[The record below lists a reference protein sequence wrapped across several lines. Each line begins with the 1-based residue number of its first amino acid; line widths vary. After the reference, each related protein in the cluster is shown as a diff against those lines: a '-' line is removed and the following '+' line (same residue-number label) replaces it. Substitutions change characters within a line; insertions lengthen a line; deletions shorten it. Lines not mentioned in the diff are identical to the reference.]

1 MTDKMS
7 VKRNLLQIEID
18 DIVSSTLEQ
27 YDFLKKFPK
36 SIRSKF
42 ESEFRFKIKS
52 ELEKIQIYPEGIQKL
67 KTKIIQKFRLASA
80 AKSVGIICGQSIG
93 EMQTQTTLNTFHS
106 AGIANRTVVQGVP
119 RFLEIIDT
127 NRSETQGTPTS
138 TIFFKNPIP
147 KTIVEARK
155 RVSHSLIC
163 FTFNQLF
170 ERHWIASPDQP
181 IESWYDMHPESVELF
196 ETHGR
201 ICYAININILYRY
214 EITLE
219 QICCALSNSIP
230 EVRFLYSPLFEGRID
245 AWTTD
250 EDKME
255 ESIHPKILQTK
266 ICGVDRVEN
275 IFFMKQ
281 NGEWYIETDGS
292 NLEEIM
298 NLDYVDVFRTIS
310 NDIWEIY
317 NLFGIEAV
325 RTYIVE
331 ELTNLMPTIH
341 PSHIH
346 LLTDR
351 MTVTGRLKSISR
363 YTRKHENSS
372 VLSKATFEET
382 LSGFLRSAL
391 MNEKDTV
398 NGSSASIICGKV
410 PRVGTGMNDLLFS
423 GYQ

>member
-1 MTDKMS
+1 MTGKRLLTETERNGIIESVLSTYYTIQNLPRRMRDKF
-7 VKRNLLQIEID
+7 IEEFY
-18 DIVSSTLEQ
+18 SKMNTE
-27 YDFLKKFPK
+27 LK
-36 SIRSKF
+36 S
-42 ESEFRFKIKS
+42 
-52 ELEKIQIYPEGIQKL
+52 IQIYPHGIPKLQEKILQKY
-67 KTKIIQKFRLASA
+67 RLISP

-127 NRSETQGTPTS
+127 NRSETQGTPTA
-138 TIFFKNPIP
+138 TIFFKAPIP
-147 KTIVEARK
+147 QTINEARE
-155 RVSHSLIC
+155 RVNHTLIG
-163 FTFNQLF
+163 FTFEQLM
-170 ERHWIASPDQP
+170 ERYWIDTDPDLHV
-181 IESWYDMHPESVELF
+181 ESWYSSSTRPMKYRV
-196 ETHGR
+196 
-201 ICYAININILYRY
+201 CYLMDLNILFRY
-214 EITLE
+214 KITLE
-219 QICCALSNSIP
+219 KITTILSQNISGLTF
-230 EVRFLYSPLFEGRID
+230 VYSPLFEGRID
-245 AWTTD
+245 AWMD
-250 EDKME
+250 IGECSQLE
-255 ESIHPKILQTK
+255 EQYHPAITQTK
-266 ICGVDRVEN
+266 ICGIERIQN

-281 NGEWYIETDGS
+281 HGEWYIETDGS

-298 NLDYVDVFRTIS
+298 NIDYVDSFRSYS

-317 NLFGIEAV
+317 NLFGIEAI
-325 RTYIVE
+325 RSYIVE

-351 MTVTGRLKSISR
+351 MTVSGRLKSISR

-391 MNEKDTV
+391 MNEQDTI

-410 PRVGTGMNDLLFS
+410 PRVGTGLNDLLFS
-423 GYQ
+423 DS

>member
-1 MTDKMS
+1 MS
-7 VKRNLLQIEID
+7 VKRNLFQNEME
-18 DIVSSTLEQ
+18 DIIKSTLGQ
-27 YDFLKKFPK
+27 YDFLKKFPERMR
-36 SIRSKF
+36 IKF
-42 ESEFRFKIKS
+42 QNEFSFKLKS

-67 KTKIIQKFRLASA
+67 KKKVIEKFRLAPA

-138 TIFFKNPIP
+138 TIFFKKPIP

-155 RVSHSLIC
+155 RVNHSLIC
-163 FTFNQLF
+163 FTFSQLF
-170 ERHWIASPDQP
+170 ERHWIASPDQE
-181 IESWYDMHPESVELF
+181 IEPWYEMHPERGDII
-196 ETHGR
+196 ETHSR
-201 ICYAININILYRY
+201 ICYSMNTNILYRY

-219 QICCALSNSIP
+219 QICCALSKSIP
-230 EVRFLYSPLFEGRID
+230 EVVFFYSPLFECRID
-245 AWTTD
+245 AWTM
-250 EDKME
+250 EEEKIE

-266 ICGVDRVEN
+266 ICGIDRVEN

-298 NLDYVDVFRTIS
+298 NLEYVDIFRTIS

>member
-1 MTDKMS
+1 MKRILTNAEKQDIIQAVLSDYHTIQHLPIPMREKYNKELTQKLDKELSNIMIYPDGIFQLKNS
-7 VKRNLLQIEID
+7 I
-18 DIVSSTLEQ
+18 
-27 YDFLKKFPK
+27 LKKF
-36 SIRSKF
+36 
-42 ESEFRFKIKS
+42 
-52 ELEKIQIYPEGIQKL
+52 KL
-67 KTKIIQKFRLASA
+67 VSP

-93 EMQTQTTLNTFHS
+93 EMQTQTTLNSFHS
-106 AGIANRTVVQGVP
+106 TGIANRVVVQGVP

-127 NRSETQGTPTS
+127 NRSETQGAPTC
-138 TIFFKNPIP
+138 TLFFKSPGPLNID
-147 KTIVEARK
+147 EARK
-155 RVSHSLIC
+155 RVTHTMVC
-163 FTFNQLF
+163 YKFEQLF
-170 ERHWIASPDQP
+170 ERHWIVDTSTPPDP
-181 IESWYDMHPESVELF
+181 WVAMHPVDITTYSDYQNRL
-196 ETHGR
+196 
-201 ICYAININILYRY
+201 CYSLNLDLLYRY
-214 EITLE
+214 SITLE
-219 QICCALSNSIP
+219 HICNILSKAFPSYLI
-230 EVRFLYSPLFEGRID
+230 LYSPLYEGRID
-245 AWTTD
+245 VWTD
-250 EDKME
+250 LDDLNIE
-255 ESIHPKILQTK
+255 EQLHPSILQTK
-266 ICGVDRVEN
+266 ICGIDRIQN

-298 NLDYVDVFRTIS
+298 NLEYVDTFRTFS

-325 RTYIVE
+325 RSYIVE

-341 PSHIH
+341 SSHIT

-391 MNEKDTV
+391 MTEKDTI

-410 PRVGTGMNDLLFS
+410 PRVGTGMNDLLFTDVNDIFH
-423 GYQ
+423 